1 MECKITIPAIKN
13 YGINKAGNIKNK
25 YNNPTLHQTIQRIFL
40 ILSNIL
46 V

>member
-25 YNNPTLHQTIQRIFL
+25 YNPTLHQTIQRKFL